1 VGQARVRRYLRHGT
15 LPQLAAFEAVVRL
28 GSCAKAAEE
37 LCVSQPCISVHLRK
51 LAETV
56 GLPLFE
62 HAGRRLVPTAAG
74 RELLV
79 AARAL
84 YATLGAMDERLEPIR
99 AANEA
104 AARRDA
110 ETAKG
115 RAAGEQAEL
124 QRFLAEC
131 ADLIEKGMPVR
142 LASSG

>member
-1 VGQARVRRYLRHGT
+1 MGQARVRRYLRHGT

-37 LCVSQPCISVHLRK
+37 LHVSQPCISVHLRK

-62 HAGRRLVPTAAG
+62 HAGRRLVPTPAG
-74 RELLV
+74 REVLV

-84 YATLGAMDERLEPIR
+84 YATLTAMDERLEPLR
-99 AANEA
+99 AAAESETKRRGASDEARA
-104 AARRDA
+104 AAERD
-110 ETAKG
+110 
-115 RAAGEQAEL
+115 EL